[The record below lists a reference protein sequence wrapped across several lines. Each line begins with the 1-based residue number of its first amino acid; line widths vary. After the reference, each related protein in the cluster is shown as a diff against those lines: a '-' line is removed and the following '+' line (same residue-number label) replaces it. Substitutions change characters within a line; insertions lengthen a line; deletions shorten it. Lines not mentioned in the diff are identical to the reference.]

1 MKDINFIDRESEMEY
16 LEGINARK
24 GKQLVVLYGRRRVGK
39 TELATHFARDKKSIY
54 FLADKRGTQSNAERF
69 ASTCAAHFNDVA
81 PAVKNFDDVFL
92 YVKNR
97 IKGERIIVIV
107 DEFSY
112 LVEKDESVPSVFQLV
127 YDEVL
132 KGTNVFLILAGSSM
146 SMMYKGALSY
156 ESPLY
161 GRTGEWMLRSMPFRE
176 IRKFYPGLSFEETVF
191 AYAIVGG
198 IPAYAAQFDGRSI
211 FEGIRS
217 NILKKGE
224 FLYREPELLL
234 REELREPSTYLSIL
248 EAMSK
253 NAKLTNIANA
263 ARIPAKDM
271 PKYLKVLEDLELTYR
286 IVPVTEKKSKKA
298 LYFMKDNFF
307 NFWFTFV
314 YPRKSE
320 LEEGK
325 ANEVLKIIKRDFN
338 SYVGKAFE
346 RVCSEYLEDK
356 RPVNF
361 TRIGKWWGYSKE
373 EGKKG
378 RTLEEIDI
386 VALDEDTKTI
396 LFAEC
401 KWKDGIDA
409 EEVLRNLRKKAELVE
424 WNRGDR
430 KEKFAIFA
438 KSFKKRADGASLFD
452 LTDLGR

>member
-1 MKDINFIDRESEMEY
+1 MLSNWRS
-16 LEGINARK
+16 
-24 GKQLVVLYGRRRVGK
+24 QVGK
-39 TELATHFARDKKSIY
+39 TELAAHFAKGKNSIY
-54 FLADKRGTQSNAERF
+54 FLADKRGTQSNAGRF

-81 PAVKNFDDVFL
+81 PTVKNFDDVFL

-97 IKGERIIVIV
+97 AKDERIIVIV

-161 GRTGEWMLRSMPFRE
+161 GRRTGEWMLRSMPFRE
-176 IRKFYPGLSFEETVF
+176 IRKFYPGLSFEEAVS
-191 AYAIVGG
+191 AYAIIGG
-198 IPAYAAQFDGRSI
+198 IPAYAAQFDGRNI

-325 ANEVLKIIKRDFN
+325 ADEVLKTIKRDFN

-361 TRIGKWWGYSKE
+361 TRIGKWWGYAKE

-386 VALDEDTKTI
+386 VALDEDSKTI

-401 KWKDGIDA
+401 KWKDDVDA
-409 EEVLRNLRKKAELVE
+409 ASLLDSLKEKAKKVV
-424 WNRGDR
+424 WNNGDR
-430 KEKFAIFA
+430 KEYFAVFA
-438 KSFKKRADGASLFD
+438 KSFKRSIKEDGCFLFD
-452 LTDLGR
+452 STQLSKR